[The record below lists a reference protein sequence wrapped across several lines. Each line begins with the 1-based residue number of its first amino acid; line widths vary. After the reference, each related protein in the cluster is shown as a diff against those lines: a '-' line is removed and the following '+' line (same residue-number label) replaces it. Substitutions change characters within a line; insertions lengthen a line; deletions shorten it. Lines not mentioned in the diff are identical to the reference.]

1 MIVDLL
7 LALCFINEQSYLPFN
22 HPTQPLSMLSLLLL
36 STLIE
41 RESYAIHLPKRGTM
55 DRRHQNKKW
64 EMGDPMMIKMS
75 DDDGRRRRR
84 RHYYNRLLLPRDGDD
99 NAENDPRRLDSSQED
114 RIENR
119 LSQIYHRRRRFFFEK
134 HLKCTIALQNFG
146 AS

>member
-75 DDDGRRRRR
+75 DDDDDDDDTTTIVYFSLVMGMTMRRTI
-84 RHYYNRLLLPRDGDD
+84 HDD
-99 NAENDPRRLDSSQED
+99 
-114 RIENR
+114 
-119 LSQIYHRRRRFFFEK
+119 
-134 HLKCTIALQNFG
+134 
-146 AS
+146 